1 MQRAGRATQLLPI
14 SGLDLFKDP
23 ADNAIVAHCGCA
35 SEIFHPG
42 KSSKGI
48 KVFRQFRPFRQL
60 KNHNSY
66 RDNSEGEN
74 KTRAEIGASLQL
86 LDDSNLCDWTF

>member
-14 SGLDLFKDP
+14 SGLDLYKDP
-23 ADNAIVAHCGCA
+23 ADNAIVPHWGCA
-35 SEIFHPG
+35 SEIFNPDN
-42 KSSKGI
+42 SSKGI
-48 KVFRQFRPFRQL
+48 NVFRQFRPFRQL
-60 KNHNSY
+60 KNHNSH

-86 LDDSNLCDWTF
+86 VGW